1 VSEAK
6 PKLAII
12 ANAPSPYRLH
22 QHKRLAHEIPEI
34 ELHSIFTHE
43 FNVFPWKLEFD
54 PAIHPVIF
62 GPGEYAKGRSHPK
75 RFVREWRRGGR
86 IIRWMKEE
94 RPDVVSMIGFA
105 DAARVRVLRYV
116 RRQGIP
122 HFIFGDS
129 NVHGD
134 LATGA
139 ARLIKNFFLKRMIAG
154 ATGVL
159 CCGQFGDRY
168 FQRYG
173 SRPESTFYV
182 PQEPDYDE
190 IASVGPDEV
199 QAIRR
204 AFGFDENRRRI
215 VFMGRLAQVK
225 RVDLLIDAF
234 VQIAPDRPEW
244 DVVIVGSGP
253 LEAELKA
260 RIPDS
265 LADRFI
271 WTGFIDEQRRVT
283 AVYKACDLL
292 CLPSTYEPW
301 ALVINEAA
309 ACGLAM
315 VSSDVVGAA
324 AELVRDGQNG
334 RVFKTGDVNALTEA
348 LRDATDPAN
357 IDRYKA
363 GSDVVLRDWRT
374 TTDPVDGYRKA
385 LIHAGLNIPPPPAT
399 STGGP
404 PGQYLRFVSKECAS
418 A

>member
-1 VSEAK
+1 MSTGR

-22 QHKRLAHEIPEI
+22 QHRRLAHEIPEV

-43 FNVFPWKLEFD
+43 YNVFPWKLEYD
-54 PAIHPVIF
+54 PAIHARHF
-62 GPGEYAKGRSHPK
+62 GLGEYAKGRSSPK
-75 RFVREWRRGGR
+75 RFRAEWKRGGR
-86 IIRWMKEE
+86 IVDWLKAEK
-94 RPDVVSMIGFA
+94 PDVVVLIGFA
-105 DAARVRVLRYV
+105 DAARFRAMRYLRA
-116 RRQGIP
+116 RRIP
-122 HFIFGDS
+122 HYIFGDS

-134 LATGA
+134 RATGFA
-139 ARLIKNFFLKRMIAG
+139 SAFKTFFLTRMIGG

-190 IASVGPDEV
+190 IASVGRDEV
-199 QAIRR
+199 DTIRQEL
-204 AFGFDENRRRI
+204 GLVEGRRRV
-215 VFMGRLAQVK
+215 VFMGRLADVK

-234 VQIAPDRPEW
+234 ARIAGERPEW

-253 LEAELKA
+253 LEKDLKA
-260 RIPDS
+260 RVP
-265 LADRFI
+265 ADLTARVL
-271 WTGFIDEQRRVT
+271 WPGFIDEQRRVT
-283 AVYKACDLL
+283 AIYKACDLL

-315 VSSDVVGAA
+315 VSSDIVGAA
-324 AELVRDGQNG
+324 VELVRDGQNG
-334 RVFKTGDVNALTEA
+334 RLFRSGDVDDLTHA

-357 IDRYKA
+357 IDRYRQ
-363 GSDVVLRDWRT
+363 GSAEVLADWRT
-374 TTDPVDGYRKA
+374 TTDPVHGYRKA
-385 LIHAGLNIPPPPAT
+385 LIHAGLKIAPPPST

-404 PGQYLRFVSKECAS
+404 KDQYKRFIERAP

>member
-1 VSEAK
+1 MSK

-22 QHKRLAHEIPEI
+22 QHKRLAHEIEEI
-34 ELHSIFTHE
+34 ELHSLFTHE
-43 FNVFPWKLEFD
+43 FNVFPWKLDFD
-54 PAIHPVIF
+54 PAIHHQTF

-75 RFVREWRRGGR
+75 RFIREWKRGGR
-86 IIRWMKEE
+86 IIDWLKQEK
-94 RPDVVSMIGFA
+94 PDAVSMIGFA
-105 DAARVRVLRYV
+105 DAARVRVLGYLHRN
-116 RRQGIP
+116 RIP

-134 LATGA
+134 LAKGA
-139 ARLIKNFFLKRMIAG
+139 ARVFKTFWLRRMIAR

-159 CCGQFGDRY
+159 CCGQFGDLY
-168 FQRYG
+168 FRHYG
-173 SRPESTFYV
+173 SRPEATFYI

-199 QAIRR
+199 A
-204 AFGFDENRRRI
+204 AEKAKFGLADGRRRI
-215 VFMGRLAQVK
+215 VFMGRLAPVK

-234 VQIAPDRPEW
+234 TALADERPEW

-260 RIPDS
+260 RVPEA
-265 LADRFI
+265 LRDRFI
-271 WTGFIDEQRRVT
+271 WTGFIDEQRRV
-283 AVYKACDLL
+283 AAIYKACDVL

-324 AELVRDGQNG
+324 VELVRDDQNG
-334 RVFKTGDVNALTEA
+334 YCFKTGEVGALTEA
-348 LRDATDPAN
+348 LRKATDAST
-357 IDRYKA
+357 IDRLKA
-363 GSDVVLRDWRT
+363 GSGTVLADWRL

-385 LIHAGLNIPPPPAT
+385 LIAAGLKIAPPPPT

-404 PGQYLRFVSKECAS
+404 KELKRP
-418 A
+418 